1 MAKTRKS
8 KPPAC
13 ADCFFHQN
21 LLCALQLGGPCSTF
35 RAAGPDGLVPPRQP
49 VLLMRPASRP
59 PAVLQSISR
68 AA

>member
-1 MAKTRKS
+1 MGKTRKA

-13 ADCFFHQN
+13 EDCFFKQN
-21 LLCALQLGGPCSTF
+21 LLCALQLDGPCSTF

-49 VLLMRPASRP
+49 VLLMRPRQRP
-59 PAVLQSISR
+59 AATLHVASR